1 MSKSHPIHA
10 APRDSSRH
18 GTPSAPGVPP
28 SRPAWGPID
37 FEGDDT
43 SLTQDH
49 LALLKW
55 GPPER

>member
-1 MSKSHPIHA
+1 MSKSDAIHA
-10 APRDSSRH
+10 APPGPSRH
-18 GTPSAPGVPP
+18 GTPSPPGVPP
-28 SRPAWGPID
+28 TRPAWGPID

-55 GPPER
+55 GTPER